1 MIFSGNAAGQFF
13 AFTTNIV
20 KAQGAANYILWLRT
34 LKPVMQETKDNRDL
48 GPNEDDSIELKDVEF
63 RYKQREAS
71 RVLRGISM
79 TIHPGQYAAFVG
91 PSGCGK
97 STLISLLERFYDP
110 TSGCITMG
118 LSNIVDMSP
127 RRYRNHMSL
136 VQQEPTL
143 FQGSVREN
151 VCLGLE
157 IEGTDEEVKEACR
170 KANALDFVVSLPE
183 GMDTPCGS
191 RGIQFSGGQ
200 RQRLAIA
207 RAMIREPRLLLLD
220 EATSALDTQSERLVQ
235 RTLDEA
241 AASRTTIAVAHR
253 LSTIRNADVIFVF
266 EDGGIAEIGTHA
278 ELQRLRGRYYEMCL
292 AQSLDQA

>member
-1 MIFSGNAAGQFF
+1 
-13 AFTTNIV
+13 
-20 KAQGAANYILWLRT
+20 
-34 LKPVMQETKDNRDL
+34 MQETDKNR
-48 GPNEDDSIELKDVEF
+48 GIRPDDDDPIALRDVEF

-79 TIHPGQYAAFVG
+79 TIRPGQYAAFVG

-110 TSGCITMG
+110 TSGSIIMG
-118 LSNIVDMSP
+118 ERNIADMSP
-127 RRYRNHMSL
+127 RQYRDHISL

-157 IEGTDEEVKEACR
+157 VDGTDEEVKEACR

-207 RAMIREPRLLLLD
+207 RALIREPRLLLLD

-241 AASRTTIAVAHR
+241 ATSRTTIAVAHR
-253 LSTIRNADVIFVF
+253 LSTIKDANVIFVF
-266 EDGGIAEIGTHA
+266 EDGRIVETGTHA